1 RRVQSAGN
9 DESCQSRQEAHV
21 RIDKEHYALG
31 LHTREL
37 CSLLVA
43 AQGVHVAA
51 ENCALGNECI
61 EADKDNEQDEDN
73 GNAVVVGKAECQE
86 VYCRNNKGYAGCL
99 DPGRENFELVLYL
112 VLARVQEQYN
122 EDERQHKAEDYC
134 NYVEVQDPQV
144 HAGEVACGNCLE
156 AGVEGCLCL
165 TLENYLGK
173 SAPHEHAGK
182 RDYERGNAHVGNEV
196 SVKGP
201 DGDPHKEC
209 RDNSNG

>member
-1 RRVQSAGN
+1 IIA
-9 DESCQSRQEAHV
+9 
-21 RIDKEHYALG
+21 I
-31 LHTREL
+31 
-37 CSLLVA
+37 
-43 AQGVHVAA
+43 
-51 ENCALGNECI
+51 I
-61 EADKDNEQDEDN
+61 
-73 GNAVVVGKAECQE
+73 
-86 VYCRNNKGYAGCL
+86 
-99 DPGRENFELVLYL
+99 F
-112 VLARVQEQYN
+112 

-173 SAPHEHAGK
+173 SAPHEHAGE

-209 RDNSNG
+209 RDNSNGNWNAPVDHHDCRDGADEGDNRTHREVDVPCKDTE